1 MPLSDCKVPGDN
13 LAIHRFREV
22 SQRVQ
27 PPSPVRRGSKMKM
40 FWRSLSF
47 LLTVICISGAV
58 ASAQI
63 ESGAIAGIVTDQSS
77 AVIPNASVTI
87 TNLNTNAER
96 KTHTSSAGV
105 FNVTGLAPST
115 YQVTVSSGSFKPF
128 TAKVEVTVA
137 SHATVDAKLSVAT
150 ETIDVQVVAE
160 GGTQV
165 NTQTQELSQEI
176 NTQEVTQLPSLT
188 RNAYDFIAIA
198 GNVSGGDSAQ
208 GKSQN
213 DTSYGVGYSINGQ
226 RSSGTEILLDGVE
239 NIELF
244 GDTVGLQ
251 VPVDA
256 VGQYRILTSNYQPEF
271 GRAAGGVVNVVTA
284 SGTNKFHGT
293 GWEFNRL
300 SAYTANTFANDAA
313 NADAGSVVA
322 PKGTYTRNEFGF
334 VVTGPAIKNRV
345 FFTGSTE
352 WLRVRSSANII
363 SVMPTSN
370 LLANTAANTQA
381 FFNAYGANKATFIK
395 TYEFSDLTSTNPTG
409 PLSKISGPL
418 FGETV
423 FSAPTD
429 AGGGSPQNTYNVV
442 GRVDWNISDK
452 TQAYGR
458 YVLYHEQLFSGAD
471 FNSPYSQYDVG
482 EIDNNNAI
490 LGNITHEFSSSLLA
504 NLKASYSRINISN
517 NYDKSLQNVP
527 TLFVATNA
535 TIGGNYI
542 QLPGFYDTNPGN
554 GGLPYGGPQN
564 VIQINPDLSWTKGRH
579 SLKFGAQLIYIQSN
593 RGYGAY
599 AQAGEQLGG
608 NEKTGLDN
616 LVTGNV
622 YSFKVAV
629 DPKGATP
636 CSKDYITGALT
647 KTAGCEVTLPA
658 SSPSFARSDRFRDW
672 AVYAQDAYTIDPR
685 LTVNYGVR
693 YEYFGVQHNSI
704 PGLDSNFYYA
714 NNTASAANIRNG
726 SVLTVPNGPIGS
738 LWNPTYGAVSP
749 RIGLAYDLFGN
760 GRTSLRAGYG
770 ISYERNFGNVTFNVI
785 QNPPNYAT
793 VVVNNVPVTN
803 NNLGPLSGSSGS
815 VALPPSSLRHVDQNI
830 KTSQTQFWSAAIEH
844 QVFANSVLGL
854 EYSAARGTHLYDIKD
869 TNGAGL
875 GNLLLGDAGGS
886 SGQLSRLNSHFT
898 GINTRGSQ
906 GDSYYESLNVHFQS
920 SNIAAT
926 GLGVTANYTFGHSL
940 DDLSSTFS
948 STNNAFSLGYTEP
961 FNPGFDHGNSDFDIR
976 QRLTIAPI
984 YVLPYFKGQHGL
996 KGETLGGW
1004 QVTGIYTVRTG
1015 VPFTFFDST
1024 NVNGGGDF
1032 SNVPR
1037 YAPSTAVSKKK
1048 YTGPSGAGSYLGGGE
1063 YLFGNL
1069 PAGTPISNPAL
1080 GGISDFGPFP
1090 SNTLGRNAFTGP
1102 GAWNLDAAV
1111 SKRFPIKEGV
1121 NLEFRA
1127 EGYDLTNH
1135 HNFYQLMVNN
1145 DQGNY
1150 IDDNGSPLAPQILG
1164 KKGGVNGGASDER
1177 RFGQFALKLNF

>member
-1 MPLSDCKVPGDN
+1 
-13 LAIHRFREV
+13 
-22 SQRVQ
+22 
-27 PPSPVRRGSKMKM
+27 
-40 FWRSLSF
+40 
-47 LLTVICISGAV
+47 
-58 ASAQI
+58 
-63 ESGAIAGIVTDQSS
+63 
-77 AVIPNASVTI
+77 
-87 TNLNTNAER
+87 
-96 KTHTSSAGV
+96 
-105 FNVTGLAPST
+105 
-115 YQVTVSSGSFKPF
+115 
-128 TAKVEVTVA
+128 
-137 SHATVDAKLSVAT
+137 
-150 ETIDVQVVAE
+150 
-160 GGTQV
+160 
-165 NTQTQELSQEI
+165 
-176 NTQEVTQLPSLT
+176 
-188 RNAYDFIAIA
+188 
-198 GNVSGGDSAQ
+198 
-208 GKSQN
+208 
-213 DTSYGVGYSINGQ
+213 
-226 RSSGTEILLDGVE
+226 
-239 NIELF
+239 
-244 GDTVGLQ
+244 
-251 VPVDA
+251 
-256 VGQYRILTSNYQPEF
+256 
-271 GRAAGGVVNVVTA
+271 
-284 SGTNKFHGT
+284 
-293 GWEFNRL
+293 
-300 SAYTANTFANDAA
+300 
-313 NADAGSVVA
+313 VA

-334 VVTGPAIKNRV
+334 VVTGPVIKNKV
-345 FFTGSTE
+345 FFTGATE

-363 SVMPTSN
+363 SVIPTSN
-370 LLANTAANTQA
+370 LLANSAANTQA
-381 FFNAYGANKATFIK
+381 YFSAYGANKASLIK
-395 TYEFSDLTSTNPTG
+395 TYAFSDLTSTNPTG

-429 AGGGSPQNTYNVV
+429 AGGGSPQNTYNVL
-442 GRVDWNISDK
+442 GRADWNISDK

-458 YVLYHEQLFSGAD
+458 YVLYHEQLFTGAD
-471 FNSPYSQYDVG
+471 FNSPYSQYNVG
-482 EIDNNNAI
+482 ELDKNFAA

-504 NLKASYSRINISN
+504 NLKASFSRINIGL
-517 NYDKSLQNVP
+517 NYDKTLQNVP
-527 TLFVATNA
+527 TLFVSSNA
-535 TIGGNYI
+535 TIEGNYI
-542 QLPGFYDTNPGN
+542 QLPGFYDTNPAN

-579 SLKFGAQLIYIQSN
+579 SMKFGSQIIYIQSN
-593 RGYGAY
+593 RAYGAY

-608 NEKTGLDN
+608 NQKSGLDN

-636 CSKDYITGALT
+636 CSKDYITGTLT
-647 KTAGCEVTLPA
+647 QTAGCEVTLPA

-672 AVYAQDAYTIDPR
+672 AVYAQDAFTIDPR

-704 PGLDSNFYYA
+704 PALDSNFYYA

-726 SVLTVPNGPIGS
+726 SVLTVPNSPIGS
-738 LWNPTYGAVSP
+738 LWNPSYGAVSP
-749 RIGLAYDLFGN
+749 RVGLAYDLFGN
-760 GRTSLRAGYG
+760 GHTSLRAGYG

-793 VVVNNVPVTN
+793 VVTTNTPVTN
-803 NNLGPLSGSSGS
+803 SNLGPLAGSSGT

-844 QVFANSVLGL
+844 QVTNNSVLGV

-869 TNGAGL
+869 TNGVGL
-875 GNLLLGDAGGS
+875 GNLLMGDSVGPK
-886 SGQLSRLNSHFT
+886 GQLSRLNSHYT

-906 GDSYYESLNVHFQS
+906 GDSYYEAVNVHFQS

-926 GLGVTANYTFGHSL
+926 GLGVTANYTLGHSL

-948 STNNAFSLGYTEP
+948 SSNNAFSLGYTEP

-984 YVLPYFKGQHGL
+984 YVLPYFKGQRGL
-996 KGETLGGW
+996 KGQTLGGW
-1004 QVTGIYTVRTG
+1004 QITGIYTARTG
-1015 VPFTFFDST
+1015 VPFTFFDSS
-1024 NVNGGGDF
+1024 NVNGSGDF
-1032 SNVPR
+1032 SNIPR

-1048 YTGPSGAGSYLGGGE
+1048 YKGPSGAGSYQGGGT

-1069 PAGTPISNPAL
+1069 PAGTPISNAAL

-1111 SKRFPIKEGV
+1111 TKRFPIKEGV

-1127 EGYDLTNH
+1127 EAYDLTNH

-1150 IDDNGSPLAPQILG
+1150 IDGDGTPLAPQILG